1 LFDPLPDLSLY
12 FHFYSFPPPDVFC
25 AILFE
30 FGAVGEASEWG
41 VANGMIVKFRLALG
55 LRVALGDRGQKLA
68 ELVLLEGVALQLPS
82 LSLIYSHY
90 LIIAGIISNQSTLNI
105 GCQRCIGIFNM
116 H

>member
-1 LFDPLPDLSLY
+1 
-12 FHFYSFPPPDVFC
+12 
-25 AILFE
+25 
-30 FGAVGEASEWG
+30 VGEASEWG